1 MLHDCILF
9 EAVCCAYW
17 YVLYFAFV
25 LLSGTLRAVLVALF
39 AVHVGIHAIHATVLD
54 MSKYMNESYAIAS
67 CALCVHARFYY
78 SNWHLILIFVRFI
91 NLCLFCFP
99 RSASV

>member
-39 AVHVGIHAIHATVLD
+39 AVHVGIHAIHAIVIKSK
-54 MSKYMNESYAIAS
+54 SKYESYTIAS
-67 CALCVHARFYY
+67 CALYVCMRVFTVQ
-78 SNWHLILIFVRFI
+78 SGISF
-91 NLCLFCFP
+91 
-99 RSASV
+99 